1 MTKILP
7 KTTSVRRRFALLL
20 SALFLLGAPA
30 CSDDAP
36 ASVPTFPIGDVS
48 DITFYDISGVRE
60 LQLPGTGFEPGDAVC
75 LTDTGLSGHTYTLSP
90 RVETGRLVMRLPDNF
105 IDGVYRITIVRGAA
119 RFVYGEAEFCSKT
132 LVEDREGMNLKGKV
146 RDTNGHPIA
155 GAVVSDGISVTRTDE
170 DGCYWL
176 ATERKN
182 PHVFV
187 SIPRGY
193 MPVEREGEFTTF
205 FRKIPDAPADGTA
218 AQADFTF
225 HPVDNDDF
233 ELVVVT
239 DIHLTAAAAAEAPR
253 LFTEY
258 CIPDINSYIRGIQ
271 ASGRPAYTLNLGDLV
286 ASDKR
291 DLITLEDG
299 VELLKK
305 MDGPI
310 FNVPGNHE
318 LYDGNAVDASVEIAR
333 YYDVVGP
340 LYYSVN
346 LGRIHLVALNPCVR
360 NIGIHMG
367 TSYAL
372 SEEQLE
378 WLRRDL
384 AQVEDKSATLVVA
397 IHTPLFQSVASTE
410 AAYGRY
416 WLPNGADLAACLEG
430 FTDVHVVSGH
440 CHRMYN
446 TVVGNIVEH
455 NYSCLGGTSGH
466 WTTWRLS
473 SVVSDRHQ
481 GMNTDG
487 SPASYGTMTFRGK
500 ALTDYCVKGVNL
512 PREKRFRTYDRNKI
526 HLVASD
532 HLSPTLAGGSRGAAF
547 NAAMGTYH
555 TASSDNEILVKIWE
569 YDTRWK
575 VEILEDGKPL
585 DWSIKL
591 DKDPLYL
598 FCYDIPS
605 YATLDNPNYGG
616 SARALFSAKAASA
629 TSTVTIRV
637 TDSFGRVTEETMTR
651 PKAFV
656 SSYD

>member
-1 MTKILP
+1 MTKFLP
-7 KTTSVRRRFALLL
+7 KTTFACRRLAALLL
-20 SALFLLGAPA
+20 ALAVLGAPA
-30 CSDDAP
+30 CSTDEP
-36 ASVPTFPIGDVS
+36 TSVPTFPIGDVS
-48 DITFYDISGVRE
+48 DIAFYDISGVRE
-60 LQLPGTGFEPGDAVC
+60 LQLPGTGFEAGDAVE
-75 LTDTGLSGHTYTLSP
+75 LTDLGLSGHTYSLSP
-90 RVETGRLVMRLPDNF
+90 RLEENVLVMRLPDNF
-105 IDGVYRITIVRGAA
+105 IDGVYRITIVRGDA
-119 RFVYGEAEFCSKT
+119 RFIYGEAEFCSKT
-132 LVEDREGMNLKGKV
+132 FIEDREGMNLKGIV

-155 GAVVSDGISVTRTDE
+155 GTVVSDGISVVRTDE
-170 DGCYWL
+170 NGCYWL

-187 SIPRGY
+187 SIPQGY

-205 FRKIPDAPADGTA
+205 FRTIPDAPADGTA

-233 ELVVVT
+233 ELIVVT

-253 LFTEY
+253 LFTQY
-258 CIPDINSYIRGIQ
+258 CIPDINDYIREARTAGR
-271 ASGRPAYTLNLGDLV
+271 ASYTINLGDMV

-291 DLITLEDG
+291 DLVTLEAAA
-299 VELLKK
+299 EMLKK
-305 MDGPI
+305 INGPI

-318 LYDGNAVDASVEIAR
+318 LYDGEAEDASTEITR
-333 YYDVVGP
+333 YYEIMGP

-360 NIGIHMG
+360 NIGVHIGMD
-367 TSYAL
+367 YAI

-384 AQVEDKSATLVVA
+384 AQVEDKSAPLIVA
-397 IHTPLFQSVASTE
+397 IHTPLFQSVAPTQSS
-410 AAYGRY
+410 YGKY

-430 FTDVHVVSGH
+430 FDDVHVISGH

-446 TVVGNIVEH
+446 TVAGNIVEH

-466 WTTWRLS
+466 WTTWRLPS
-473 SVVSDRHQ
+473 LVADRHQ

-487 SPASYGTMTFRGK
+487 SPASYGTMTFCGK
-500 ALTDYCVKGVNL
+500 ELTDYCVKGVNL
-512 PREKRFRTYDRNKI
+512 PRGKRFRAYDRNTI

-532 HLSPTLAGGSRGAAF
+532 HLSPTLANGARGQAF
-547 NAAMGTYH
+547 NAAMGSFN

-575 VEILEDGKPL
+575 VEILEEGKPL
-585 DWSIKL
+585 TWTLKL
-591 DKDPLYL
+591 DLDPLYL
-598 FCYDIPS
+598 YCYAVPS
-605 YATLDNPNYGG
+605 FVTMDSPGFLGA
-616 SARALFSAKAASA
+616 ARALFSAKASSA

-637 TDSFGRVTEETMTR
+637 TDSYGNVTEEIMTR